1 MSKVRIVTDRASDL
15 PDNIAAKY
23 GIEIA
28 EMDVAF
34 GEDVYYGGKGITI
47 EDFYARMKKEKELPK
62 HLVHHQIN
70 FWKYTK
76 RR

>member
-47 EDFYARMKKEKELPK
+47 EDFYARMKK
-62 HLVHHQIN
+62 
-70 FWKYTK
+70 
-76 RR
+76 